1 MLYSLKCRN
10 FNNQMYFM
18 TITDE
23 IIIIANQLANQGK
36 KPTVALIKTK
46 LTKAVP
52 LPTII
57 TTLKGWSH
65 EPELT
70 TFNKSETN
78 NIPQNKKIQGGAT
91 AAVRN
96 DSVARYCA
104 RTSGAL
110 RRTWCESW
118 HTRRAGRLG
127 WQPPGGVRMRC
138 AHCGA
143 APLLECQP

>member
-1 MLYSLKCRN
+1 LLYSLKCRN

-46 LTKAVP
+46 LTKSVP

-65 EPELT
+65 DPDLI
-70 TFNKSETN
+70 TFNKSELNTN
-78 NIPQNKKIQGGAT
+78 IEKNRSISFDPEVFKAINQ
-91 AAVRN
+91 AVEQ
-96 DSVARYCA
+96 AIK
-104 RTSGAL
+104 
-110 RRTWCESW
+110 
-118 HTRRAGRLG
+118 
-127 WQPPGGVRMRC
+127 
-138 AHCGA
+138 
-143 APLLECQP
+143 PLKVELAQLKAQLADTTK